1 MGWVNTVDKRELILN
16 AAQNCLKDR
25 GLKGL
30 NIRDVAKEAGV
41 SLGSVHYYFASKE
54 EILVEIFRQ
63 FVQRVSEATLSGTP
77 DADPRQVITDLLDGY
92 FDELSKDPATCQ
104 GFIDLWDHVPRNE
117 DLRRLMEKY
126 YRRSAEFLTDLIKEG
141 KRQGLFQVDSPSAAA
156 GQIIAIID
164 GIKVQLH
171 LFGRET
177 DLARMKRATKKFVL
191 NALRAQQPGARNG

>member
-1 MGWVNTVDKRELILN
+1 MGWVSAVDKRELILK
-16 AAQNCLKDR
+16 AARDCLRDR

-30 NIRDVAKEAGV
+30 NIRDVAKAAGV
-41 SLGSVHYYFASKE
+41 SLGSVHYYFSSKE

-63 FVQRVSEATLSGTP
+63 FVHRVSDATLSRTP
-77 DADPRQVITDLLDGY
+77 DSNPKQVLMDLLDGY
-92 FDELSKDPATCQ
+92 FAELSRDPTTCQ

-117 DLRRLMEKY
+117 DLRRLMEQY
-126 YRRSAEFLTDLIKEG
+126 YRRSAEFLTELIKEG
-141 KRQGLFQVDSPSAAA
+141 KRQGLFHVDSPSAAA

-177 DLARMKRATKKFVL
+177 DLTKMKKGTKKFVL
-191 NALRAQQPGARNG
+191 NALRAQ

>member
-1 MGWVNTVDKRELILN
+1 MTSMGWVNTVDKRELILN
-16 AAQNCLKDR
+16 AAQECLRDR

-30 NIRDVAKEAGV
+30 NIRDVAKAAGV
-41 SLGSVHYYFASKE
+41 SLGSVHYYFSSKE

-77 DADPRQVITDLLDGY
+77 DADPRQVIMDMLDGY
-92 FDELSKDPATCQ
+92 FVELSKDPATCQ
-104 GFIDLWDHVPRNE
+104 GFIDLWDYVPRNE

-126 YRRSAEFLTDLIKEG
+126 YRRSAEFLTELIKEG
-141 KRQGLFQVDSPSAAA
+141 KRQGLFHVDSPSAAA

-171 LFGRET
+171 LFGQET
-177 DLARMKRATKKFVL
+177 DLAKMKRGTKRFIL
-191 NALRAQQPGARNG
+191 NALRAQ

>member
-1 MGWVNTVDKRELILN
+1 MGWVNSVDKRELILN
-16 AAQNCLKDR
+16 AAQNCLRDR

-30 NIRDVAKEAGV
+30 RIREVAKEAGV

-54 EILVEIFRQ
+54 QILMELFRR

-92 FDELSKDPATCQ
+92 FAELSKDPAICQ
-104 GFIDLWDHVPRNE
+104 GFIGLWDHVPRNE
-117 DLRRLMEKY
+117 DLRRLVEKF
-126 YRRSAEFLTDLIKEG
+126 YRRSAVFLTDLIKEG

-156 GQIIAIID
+156 GQIIAVID

-177 DLARMKRATKKFVL
+177 DLARMKRATKRFVL
-191 NALRAQQPGARNG
+191 NALRAQ

>member
-1 MGWVNTVDKRELILN
+1 MGWVTTVDKRELILN
-16 AAQNCLKDR
+16 AAQNCLRDR

-30 NIRDVAKEAGV
+30 NIREVAREAGV

-77 DADPRQVITDLLDGY
+77 GADPRQVITDLLDGY
-92 FDELSKDPATCQ
+92 FAELSKDPATCQ
-104 GFIDLWDHVPRNE
+104 GFIDLWDHVPQND

-126 YRRSAEFLTDLIKEG
+126 YRRSARFLTDLIKEG
-141 KRQGLFQVDSPSAAA
+141 KRQGLFKVDSPSAAA

-171 LFGRET
+171 LFGPKT
-177 DLARMKRATKKFVL
+177 DLEKMKRATKKFVL
-191 NALRAQQPGARNG
+191 NALGAR

>member
-16 AAQNCLKDR
+16 AAQSCLREK
-25 GLKGL
+25 GLRGL
-30 NIRDVAKEAGV
+30 NIREVAKEAGV

-77 DADPRQVITDLLDGY
+77 DSDPRQVITDLLDGY
-92 FDELSKDPATCQ
+92 FEELSKDPTTCQ
-104 GFIDLWDHVPRNE
+104 GFIDLWNHVPQNE
-117 DLRRLMEKY
+117 DLRQLMEKY
-126 YRRSAEFLTDLIKEG
+126 YRRSTEFLTDLIKEG

-177 DLARMKRATKKFVL
+177 DLAKNEEGHEEIRPECPSSPMSGPVHK
-191 NALRAQQPGARNG
+191 

>member
-1 MGWVNTVDKRELILN
+1 M
-16 AAQNCLKDR
+16 
-25 GLKGL
+25 
-30 NIRDVAKEAGV
+30 

-54 EILVEIFRQ
+54 QILVEIFRQ
-63 FVQRVSEATLSGTP
+63 FVQRVSEATLSGSP
-77 DADPRQVITDLLDGY
+77 GADPRQVITDLLDAY
-92 FDELSKDPATCQ
+92 FAELSKDPATCQ
-104 GFIDLWDHVPRNE
+104 GFIDLWDHVPQNE

-126 YRRSAEFLTDLIKEG
+126 YRRSAEFLTSLIKEG

-171 LFGRET
+171 LFGPGT

-191 NALRAQQPGARNG
+191 NALRARYTGVRNA

>member
-16 AAQNCLKDR
+16 AAQNCLR
-25 GLKGL
+25 ENGLRGL
-30 NIRDVAKEAGV
+30 NIREVAKEAGV

-77 DADPRQVITDLLDGY
+77 DSDPRQVITNLLDGY
-92 FDELSKDPATCQ
+92 FEELSKDPTTCQ
-104 GFIDLWDHVPRNE
+104 GFIDLWNHVHQNE
-117 DLRRLMEKY
+117 DLRQLMEKY
-126 YRRSAEFLTDLIKEG
+126 YRRSTEFLTDLIKEG
-141 KRQGLFQVDSPSAAA
+141 KRQGLFQVDSPSAVA

-171 LFGRET
+171 LFGPET
-177 DLARMKRATKKFVL
+177 DLPKMKRATRKFVL
-191 NALRAQQPGARNG
+191 NALRAR

>member
-16 AAQNCLKDR
+16 AAQECLRDR

-30 NIRDVAKEAGV
+30 NIRDVAKAAGV
-41 SLGSVHYYFASKE
+41 SLGSVHYYFSSKE

-63 FVQRVSEATLSGTP
+63 FVQRVSQATLSGTP
-77 DADPRQVITDLLDGY
+77 HSNPWQVLTDLLDGY
-92 FDELSKDPATCQ
+92 FAELSRDPATCQ
-104 GFIDLWDHVPRNE
+104 GFVDLWNQVPQNE
-117 DLRRLMEKY
+117 DLRQLMEKY

-141 KRQGLFQVDSPSAAA
+141 KRQGLFHVDSPSAAA

-171 LFGRET
+171 LFGPET
-177 DLARMKRATKKFVL
+177 DLERMKKGTKRFVL
-191 NALRAQQPGARNG
+191 NALRAR

>member
-1 MGWVNTVDKRELILN
+1 MGWVKTVDKRELILN
-16 AAQNCLKDR
+16 AAQDCLRDR

-30 NIRDVAKEAGV
+30 NIRDVAKAAGV
-41 SLGSVHYYFASKE
+41 SLGSVHYYFSSKE

-77 DADPRQVITDLLDGY
+77 DADPRQVILDMLDGY
-92 FDELSKDPATCQ
+92 FVELSKDPATCQ
-104 GFIDLWDHVPRNE
+104 GFIDLWDYVPHNE

-126 YRRSAEFLTDLIKEG
+126 YRRSAEFLTKLIKEG

-177 DLARMKRATKKFVL
+177 DLAKMKRGTKRFVL
-191 NALRAQQPGARNG
+191 NALRAQ